1 MIDGVFT
8 VIMSAAF
15 IAATLYETNPP
26 VRHTAQFFFAV
37 MVLSFVTIIVME
49 IRMQF
54 KFFKRNGYPLKEA
67 WNIRDYAVRMIGIGD
82 KFIYSSFSKSSS
94 LKISVPEFVVN
105 YEPYKELV
113 NMDVVEHPDKKVLII
128 AGNKIGLH
136 AIDDPNIVG
145 LEEIIADIR
154 TRIKNNQSAVDIF
167 AANND

>member
-1 MIDGVFT
+1 
-8 VIMSAAF
+8 
-15 IAATLYETNPP
+15 
-26 VRHTAQFFFAV
+26 
-37 MVLSFVTIIVME
+37 
-49 IRMQF
+49 
-54 KFFKRNGYPLKEA
+54 
-67 WNIRDYAVRMIGIGD
+67 
-82 KFIYSSFSKSSS
+82 
-94 LKISVPEFVVN
+94 VN